1 MVQAH
6 IQAAGHLLP
15 TSQTKELGCVCLQA
29 LQDTNPL
36 WWHNDI
42 LMWTMIWNETLLNW
56 FKLDKRRVTRRLYH
70 LPSFAGFYIGLQSIP
85 TTNG

>member
-1 MVQAH
+1 MAYANGSFGLISEQALMVQAH

-36 WWHNDI
+36 W
-42 LMWTMIWNETLLNW
+42 
-56 FKLDKRRVTRRLYH
+56 
-70 LPSFAGFYIGLQSIP
+70 
-85 TTNG
+85 